1 MKRLVAVAA
10 CLLAVAACEPTTG
23 GGSSGK
29 TPGPDGTVSSQYT
42 NTSPQ
47 VNGRT
52 DPNTGVT
59 IYNGNRDELPN
70 LANPIPN
77 TPTLNFYLGRYID
90 SVNWWRTYRVSPSPS
105 PYRFVSAVEPQP
117 YVQQQMAT
125 TGLLTYLFWD
135 NGRIVYD
142 EITPQSRFGGS
153 YTDRT
158 PYHSQSM
165 GKSIT
170 AYIVGH
176 AICAGYIDGLDA
188 PLTDWPLM
196 RNTAYGSLRL
206 SDVMD
211 MRAGDSP
218 FVSDETGL
226 RRSGRWYNAH
236 DLSSFASNELAGTEP
251 SGARRYHYNGLATR
265 VMINYAVF
273 KAGSNYQS
281 LLNRVFRDKA
291 RIANTVYLDTS
302 VRPSE
307 AARSAANGTHRYTVF
322 ATRYDYLRIARAMLE
337 DWNNDTCEGRFL
349 KELYERRR
357 TKEGRSDNPRDGRAL
372 GYAGQFHM
380 DFTEMRGRPVFG
392 MLGQGGQ
399 SILIDFQNNRIVAT
413 NSIHTAYDWYN
424 LVHQVIKTGRLTP
437 PQEG

>member
-1 MKRLVAVAA
+1 MKRLIAIGF
-10 CLLAVAACEPTTG
+10 CLLATAACEPTTS
-23 GGSSGK
+23 GSSGK

-42 NTSPQ
+42 NSNPQ

-52 DPNTGVT
+52 DPNTGIT
-59 IYNGNRDELPN
+59 IYGGSGDEIPNR
-70 LANPIPN
+70 ANPIPN
-77 TPTLNFYLGRYID
+77 TPTLEHYVKQYVD
-90 SVNWWRTYRVSPSPS
+90 SVNWWRTYRVSPSSS
-105 PYRFVSAVEPQP
+105 PYRFASAVERQP
-117 YVQQQMAT
+117 YVQRQMET
-125 TGLLTYLFWD
+125 TGLLTYLMWD

-142 EITPQSRFGGS
+142 EITPPNRFGRY
-153 YTDRT
+153 YTNRT

-176 AICAGYIDGLDA
+176 AICAGYIDSLDS
-188 PLTDWPLM
+188 PISDWPLM
-196 RNTAYGSLRL
+196 RNTAYGNLNL
-206 SDVMD
+206 IDIMN

-218 FVSDETGL
+218 FVDDDTGL
-226 RRSGRWYNAH
+226 RSSGRWYNSH
-236 DLSSFASNELAGTEP
+236 DLRSFANNELAGTEP
-251 SGARRYHYNGLATR
+251 SGNRRYHYNGLATR

-273 KAGSNYQS
+273 KAGDNYQS

-291 RIANTVYLDTS
+291 RIANTVYLNTS
-302 VRPSE
+302 VRPRE
-307 AARSAANGTHRYTVF
+307 AARSPANGTHRYTVF

-399 SILIDFQNNRIVAT
+399 SVLIDFQNNRIVAT
-413 NSIHTAYDWYN
+413 NSIHTTYDWYN
-424 LVHQVIKTGRLTP
+424 LVHQVIKNGRLNAP
-437 PQEG
+437 E